1 LTVWECLY
9 ILKFCD
15 HNYSY
20 ILNYY
25 LMAIADFC
33 RFHICRHRH
42 WLTNPLLFLYKWEI
56 QILFMHSHNILIIY
70 NLHTKHWCRS
80 FAPRFATNLPC
91 TWCQII
97 TFVFTFIISTNN
109 SKYGNE
115 WCCLT
120 PNENFPQI
128 DHGDNKLHSIS
139 PRVDMSIHSNRHIIH
154 PIPNQPV
161 FALSS

>member
-97 TFVFTFIISTNN
+97 TFVFTFIISTIV
-109 SKYGNE
+109 KIVRVVMITKFQYVQTFPYG
-115 WCCLT
+115 
-120 PNENFPQI
+120 QI
-128 DHGDNKLHSIS
+128 KQLLLYKL
-139 PRVDMSIHSNRHIIH
+139 
-154 PIPNQPV
+154 
-161 FALSS
+161 